1 MSAHTHGMHCFF
13 AEILLGCTRYTTGV
27 DIWAVGCILGEMLY
41 GRPIFPGASAMN
53 QIERVVEVTG
63 IPSLADINSIN
74 SPFTA
79 TMLESLPQ
87 IAQKKLRDIFP
98 DATPDAMD
106 FLQKCFYFNPDL
118 RPSAEQLLA
127 HPLCADFHNA
137 EEEPIYPYGPI
148 RLPIDDNTKLT
159 AAQYRDRLYQ
169 EITDRRKETRRKE
182 QVRAKASVGSSM
194 VTGGAS
200 PAVGGGYTTG
210 SAVGGGGGGT
220 NSIIG

>member
-1 MSAHTHGMHCFF
+1 
-13 AEILLGCTRYTTGV
+13 
-27 DIWAVGCILGEMLY
+27 
-41 GRPIFPGASAMN
+41 MN